1 MLFKGHIITLNS
13 QPSTLNFFIKK
24 NLSYCPKNFLTSENF
39 INFASAI
46 KREMRQ

>member
-13 QPSTLNFFIKK
+13 QPSTLNFFLKI
-24 NLSYCPKNFLTSENF
+24 LSYCPKNFLTSENF

-46 KREMRQ
+46 KRDMRQ

>member
-13 QPSTLNFFIKK
+13 QSSTLIFYIKI
-24 NLSYCPKNFLTSENF
+24 LSYCPKNFLTSENF

-46 KREMRQ
+46 KRDMRQ